1 MTTCL
6 LNFCVWLK
14 CFKSIMEDVFYI
26 ELSCFSIFVN
36 VVDYFK
42 LVKPFFFQN
51 WSQILPFRQG
61 FDSFQVRIHTTWSSS
76 ATTVFVFPHII
87 KYTFRLLESR
97 KMFLPKFFLLIL
109 IVLFVR
115 QIVSTVFCLFD
126 CMELF
131 VSMHVGKCFTILL
144 WTDIISL
151 IVVSK
156 YVNTRFDRYTCINKH
171 WWRIILIEIEGSWQ
185 KIKRPEWFISIFQE
199 RVKLEIFV
207 SYSLDIW
214 YKSWFPPTLRAYDYN
229 ISFFGIDFKFCTRS
243 WTYSI
248 LRCVSM
254 ALLNRK
260 IIY

>member
-1 MTTCL
+1 MCLIKMFQIYNGRCL
-6 LNFCVWLK
+6 LHWIIMFFYFCKRCWLFQVGK
-14 CFKSIMEDVFYI
+14 TV
-26 ELSCFSIFVN
+26 
-36 VVDYFK
+36 
-42 LVKPFFFQN
+42 FFFRTEVR
-51 WSQILPFRQG
+51 FYH
-61 FDSFQVRIHTTWSSS
+61 FDRGS
-76 ATTVFVFPHII
+76 TVFKYVYIQPDQAVQLLFLCFHICI

-229 ISFFGIDFKFCTRS
+229 ISFFGIDFKVCTRS